1 MSTQPPSRDTSAASR
16 VVDVPGLP
24 NPKHPAPDCI
34 VGGQPTPDQLAAA
47 ARAGVRRVINL
58 RGASEDAGYDEA
70 ARAAELGLEYH
81 AVPVTGPQ
89 DLTPEKAR
97 ELEALLTAADRP
109 MTLVHCAS
117 GARVGAL
124 IALRAG
130 WLRGKSTAEAIAIG
144 RRWGLAPKYEPVVS
158 RLLG

>member
-1 MSTQPPSRDTSAASR
+1 MSSQPSSRDTSAASR
-16 VVDVPGLP
+16 IVDVPGLP
-24 NPKHPAPDCI
+24 NLKHPAPDCI

-70 ARAAELGLEYH
+70 GHAAELGLEYH
-81 AVPVTGPQ
+81 ALPVRGPQ

-97 ELEALLTAADRP
+97 ELDALLTAADRP
-109 MTLVHCAS
+109 ITLVHCAS

-124 IALRAG
+124 VALRAG
-130 WLRGKSTAEAIAIG
+130 WLQGQSTAEAIAIG
-144 RRWGLAPKYEPVVS
+144 RRWGLAPKFEPVVS

>member
-1 MSTQPPSRDTSAASR
+1 MSTRSPSRDTRAASP
-16 VVDVPGLP
+16 VVDVAGLP
-24 NPKHPAPDCI
+24 NLKHPTPDCI

-58 RGASEDAGYDEA
+58 RGASEDAGYDEPG
-70 ARAAELGLEYH
+70 RATELGLEYH
-81 AVPVTGPQ
+81 ALPIAGPQ

-97 ELEALLTAADRP
+97 ELDALLTAADRP

-124 IALRAG
+124 MALRAG
-130 WLRGKSTAEAIAIG
+130 WLQGQSTDDAIAIG
-144 RRWGLAPKYEPVVS
+144 RCWGLAPKYEPVVS